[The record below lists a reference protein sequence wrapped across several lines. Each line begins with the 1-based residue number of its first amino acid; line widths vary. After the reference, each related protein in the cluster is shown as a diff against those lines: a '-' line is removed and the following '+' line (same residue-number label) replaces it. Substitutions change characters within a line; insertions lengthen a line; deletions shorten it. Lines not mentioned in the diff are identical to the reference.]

1 MIEMID
7 ALRDLSI
14 YVHIPFC
21 KRKCNYCD
29 FVSFGGCDI
38 SLQKDYINALC
49 KEIGAFSLIAEE
61 YKVVT
66 VFIGGGTPSY
76 IPAEYIGKILEKI
89 RETFTVDDNCEI
101 TIEGNPDSL
110 TRDKL
115 ILYRK
120 YGINRLSIGLQSAN
134 DEMLNILGRI
144 HNYDQFVA
152 AYSRA
157 REVGFTNINV
167 DVMSGLPGESLESYV
182 KTLAKVVA
190 MQPEHISSYSLII
203 EDGTPLSENDEL
215 LQLLPSEED
224 DRKQYMRTKLLL
236 GQSGYERYEISN
248 YAKKGYECRHNL
260 VYWTGGEYLG
270 VGLSAAS
277 YMKIKEYDIE
287 RVYNYANDYDVQKVY
302 DDENEYDIQRVYDDE
317 NGYDIQ
323 RVNNDKNGYNAER
336 IYNEE
341 KDYDMDNYEGA
352 NNYTWCRFRG
362 VDDINE
368 YIGRYIKYG
377 SGYFET
383 ENIKQL
389 IADHYKDIEVLSKKD
404 MIEEFMFLGLRLMSG
419 ISIEQFQKRF
429 NVSID
434 DIYGKVIS
442 KYVGLGCVIKEGDRL
457 RLSNRG
463 IDVSNSIFADF
474 ML

>member
-1 MIEMID
+1 MMD
-7 ALRDLSI
+7 DLKDLSI

-49 KEIGAFSLIAEE
+49 KEIDAFSLIADE
-61 YKVVT
+61 YKIVT

-76 IPAEYIGKILEKI
+76 IPAEYIGMILDRI
-89 RETFTVDDNCEI
+89 RETFIVDADCEI

-110 TRDKL
+110 SKDKL

-134 DEMLNILGRI
+134 DEMLKILGRV

-157 REVGFTNINV
+157 REAGFTNINV

-203 EDGTPLSENDEL
+203 EDGTPLSENNEL
-215 LQLLPSEED
+215 LALLPSEEE

-248 YAKKGYECRHNL
+248 YAKKGYECKHNL

-277 YMKIKEYDIE
+277 YLKIKEYDIE
-287 RVYNYANDYDVQKVY
+287 RVYNNENRFDVEGVY
-302 DDENEYDIQRVYDDE
+302 NDE
-317 NGYDIQ
+317 NGYDVE
-323 RVNNDKNGYNAER
+323 RVYNN
-336 IYNEE
+336 E
-341 KDYDMDNYEGA
+341 KDYAMENCEGTD
-352 NNYTWCRFRG
+352 NYTWCRFRG

-383 ENIKQL
+383 DSVKQL

-404 MIEEFMFLGLRLMSG
+404 AIEEYMFLGLRLMSG
-419 ISIEQFQKRF
+419 ISIDRFQKRF
-429 NVSID
+429 NLSID

-442 KYVGLGCVIKEGDRL
+442 KYVGLGCIIKDGDRL
-457 RLSNRG
+457 RLSDRG
-463 IDVSNSIFADF
+463 IDVSNGIFADF